1 MTRKRSCLLLILSI
15 WLLPAATSVATSAT
29 PQEDQRETAQYQ
41 SYTVQAGDT
50 LVGIAKR
57 YGLTSDIVAKAN
69 ALDKPHRIAV
79 GNVLRLPV
87 IHPEAESTPS
97 PTADSANAPENTA
110 KTAANAET
118 PPKTPGASPAPA
130 APPAPTASPAKAA
143 GPDETSAEA
152 NAPARLAVGVYANP
166 AMGTLRIAQTP
177 TGIAVT
183 RDNQTIAMRHLL
195 YGVFDG
201 ADAAGLIHGVRLEYD
216 ASGQVASVLYN
227 SAGSKDVTFTRVR
240 K

>member
-1 MTRKRSCLLLILSI
+1 MPRKRSCLLLALSI
-15 WLLPAATSVATSAT
+15 WLLPAATLAT
-29 PQEDQRETAQYQ
+29 PPAASQEVQHDTTQYQ

-57 YGLTSDIVAKAN
+57 YGLTSEAVAKLN
-69 ALDKPHRIAV
+69 ALDQPHRIAV

-87 IHPEAESTPS
+87 TRPEAESTPS
-97 PTADSANAPENTA
+97 PTA
-110 KTAANAET
+110 TAANATGNAAKTAPHADT
-118 PPKTPGASPAPA
+118 PAKVQA
-130 APPAPTASPAKAA
+130 APPAPAATPAQAA
-143 GPDETSAEA
+143 GPDETPAEA

-166 AMGTLRIAQTP
+166 VMGTLRIAQTP

-201 ADAAGLIHGVRLEYD
+201 ADAAGLIHGLRLEYD
-216 ASGQVASVLYN
+216 ASGQVAAVLYN
-227 SAGSKDVTFTRVR
+227 SGGSRDVTFTRVR

>member
-1 MTRKRSCLLLILSI
+1 MPRKRSCLLFSLSF
-15 WLLPAATSVATSAT
+15 WLLTTATLTPSPAAS
-29 PQEDQRETAQYQ
+29 QEVQHETTQYQ
-41 SYTVQAGDT
+41 SYTIQAGDT

-57 YGLTSDIVAKAN
+57 YGLTSDVVAKAN
-69 ALDKPHRIAV
+69 ALDKPHRITV

-87 IHPEAESTPS
+87 TQPEAESTPPPS
-97 PTADSANAPENTA
+97 ATAAKIKENAA
-110 KTAANAET
+110 KTDARADT
-118 PPKTPGASPAPA
+118 PAKAQAASPAPA
-130 APPAPTASPAKAA
+130 ATPAPAA
-143 GPDETSAEA
+143 GPDETPAEA

-166 AMGTLRIAQTP
+166 VMGTLRIAQTP

-201 ADAAGLIHGVRLEYD
+201 ADAAGLIHGLRLEYD
-216 ASGQVASVLYN
+216 ASGQVAAVLYN

>member
-1 MTRKRSCLLLILSI
+1 MPRKRSCLLLALPL
-15 WLLPAATSVATSAT
+15 WLLSAATSAAPPAAS
-29 PQEDQRETAQYQ
+29 QEAQHESTQYQ
-41 SYTVQAGDT
+41 SYTIQAGDT

-57 YGLTSDIVAKAN
+57 YGLTTDAVAKAN
-69 ALDKPHRIAV
+69 ALDKPHRLAV

-87 IHPEAESTPS
+87 TQPEAESTPS
-97 PTADSANAPENTA
+97 STA
-110 KTAANAET
+110 TAANATGNAARTAERAET
-118 PPKTPGASPAPA
+118 PAKAQAASPAPA
-130 APPAPTASPAKAA
+130 ATPDQAA
-143 GPDETSAEA
+143 GPDETPAEA

-166 AMGTLRIAQTP
+166 VMGTLRIAQTP

-183 RDNQTIAMRHLL
+183 RDNQSIAMRHLL

-201 ADAAGLIHGVRLEYD
+201 ADATGLIHGLRLEYD
-216 ASGQVASVLYN
+216 ASGQVAAVLYN